1 MTSALHVPTSF
12 RTSFTFSEQLGQVAT
27 HSPCFKSSYAEWH
40 RSKHYHV
47 KRKLVPTRTRVREAV
62 LLRKEG
68 QLAQRQF
75 FVDYKNGH
83 GGKEERASRRRKM
96 REQQSSWLDPNG
108 GRKWNNRRRRSCAI
122 GLGNESKPSVS
133 APTPSPVAGAW
144 RWKSSDSIHCIQS
157 IPSIFRF
164 WILFFRK
171 VVCFGIESP
180 LVGFP
185 RFGRDG
191 ATPWQLPGME
201 PSSMTIISS

>member
-1 MTSALHVPTSF
+1 MRINNDDFQWRFPIL
-12 RTSFTFSEQLGQVAT
+12 
-27 HSPCFKSSYAEWH
+27 
-40 RSKHYHV
+40 SK
-47 KRKLVPTRTRVREAV
+47 
-62 LLRKEG
+62 
-68 QLAQRQF
+68 
-75 FVDYKNGH
+75 
-83 GGKEERASRRRKM
+83 KM
-96 REQQSSWLDPNG
+96 RFH
-108 GRKWNNRRRRSCAI
+108 
-122 GLGNESKPSVS
+122 
-133 APTPSPVAGAW
+133 TPSPLQCNTHWEPKCPICQNRQNGRAWWTCRNAQSDWWMIQLLLSPHTACPVAGAW

-201 PSSMTIISS
+201 PSSMTIISSRLQDDITYWMGNLHLLPFSHCA